1 MPVKELIKIKDFY
14 KIIYEDYINKTLSE
28 DEYIFNKNSYLEKEK
43 VLLKKKQLLEIELK
57 NIKNSLNIQNKY
69 LKEFFELKKLT
80 RELIEI
86 LIKEIVIFK
95 DKTIKIYFNYK
106 N

>member
-1 MPVKELIKIKDFY
+1 MEKELIKIKDFY
-14 KIIYEDYINKTLSE
+14 KIIYEDYINKTLSQE
-28 DEYIFNKNSYLEKEK
+28 EYIFNKNSYLQKEK
-43 VLLKKKQLLEIELK
+43 VLLKKKQLLEIELI
-57 NIKNSLNIQNKY
+57 NIKNSLNIQNKC

-86 LIKEIVIFK
+86 LIKEIVISK